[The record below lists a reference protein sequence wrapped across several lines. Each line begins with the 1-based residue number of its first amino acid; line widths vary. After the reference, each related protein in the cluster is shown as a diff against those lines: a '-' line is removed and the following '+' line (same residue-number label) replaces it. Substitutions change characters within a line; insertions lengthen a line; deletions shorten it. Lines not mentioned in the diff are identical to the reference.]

1 MSELKPNRYYILED
15 DLKDDPAVPEFL
27 ERYKRGST
35 DGDMDG
41 PWNLASK
48 TGKAWFGQCYRSAR
62 EILYEQDVSMRLRCM
77 AEAFIGVSLV
87 LPEDFVT
94 ECVSIA
100 VQEKIENK
108 EGIPAPP
115 VDDEEYLKMRRK
127 RYAEK
132 RRDNMKSVK

>member
-27 ERYKRGST
+27 ERKGS
-35 DGDMDG
+35 DRDG

-62 EILYEQDVSMRLRCM
+62 EILYEQDVSMRLRCL
-77 AEAFIGVSLV
+77 AEALIGVSLV

-100 VQEKIENK
+100 VQEKIEGK
-108 EGIPAPP
+108 DGIPAPP
-115 VDDEEYLKMRRK
+115 VDDEEYLKMRRE